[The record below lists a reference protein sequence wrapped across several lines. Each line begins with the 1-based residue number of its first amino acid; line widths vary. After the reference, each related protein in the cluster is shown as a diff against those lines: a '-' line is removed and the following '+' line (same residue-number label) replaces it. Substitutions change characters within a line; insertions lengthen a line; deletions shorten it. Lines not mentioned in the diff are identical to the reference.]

1 MLFLFLLN
9 GDQLDKFMLFTK
21 KYFLFISFYI
31 IIVSFIHFQTESDLD
46 MANFTKVWAA
56 IANQFDW
63 KRSDLNATEKRQFEK
78 ITQLGFS
85 AVNDTAKIELVCG

>member
-1 MLFLFLLN
+1 
-9 GDQLDKFMLFTK
+9 
-21 KYFLFISFYI
+21 
-31 IIVSFIHFQTESDLD
+31 

-56 IANQFDW
+56 KANQFDW

-85 AVNDTAKIELVCG
+85 SVNDTAKIELVCG